1 MENIRTDVQQAQL
14 ETNTS
19 INLSADENDSVIAD
33 TITQSLEKNFPTLKK
48 RFRRDRHSLKPWMT
62 DTILAKIRD
71 KDKLYIKVRKSK
83 PESINHKSNQ
93 ALLKE
98 KISEI
103 KQDIREAKKT
113 YYARQIEKYKGD
125 AKKTWGTIF

>member
-1 MENIRTDVQQAQL
+1 
-14 ETNTS
+14 
-19 INLSADENDSVIAD
+19 
-33 TITQSLEKNFPTLKK
+33 
-48 RFRRDRHSLKPWMT
+48 MT

-83 PESINHKSNQ
+83 PESINHKTNQ

-113 YYARQIEKYKGD
+113 YYARQIDKYKGD
-125 AKKTWGTIF
+125 AKKTWGTIFEILNKRRGKSRYPPFFEVNNKKISEPKDIANEFNLFFSTIGQKLTDDTWLHQ